1 MTTTLVLSG
10 IVVPI
15 LGFVLWYWRRR
26 VSQVETPRESLKK
39 YEAELHTAIGSGNE
53 RSINDYFDKRLSE
66 IQGARLG
73 QTNSAS
79 QKGRETESGS

>member
-1 MTTTLVLSG
+1 VTTTLILSG

-15 LGFVLWYWRRR
+15 LGFVLWYWKRR
-26 VSQVETPRESLKK
+26 VSHVDTKQELMSK
-39 YEAELHTAIGSGNE
+39 YEAELHNAIGSGNS

-73 QTNSAS
+73 QTNSTS
-79 QKGRETESGS
+79 QKRDENKSGT